1 MAQGRRRRRPTQTR
15 PIALALALLGLLP
28 ALPPL
33 AARADATPFTLQSA
47 LKLPDWM
54 NLQVAFS
61 GEPLFNPVG
70 GLTATGAWVQQSSI
84 DLALSTGLSR
94 DQQQWRELD
103 HWGVN
108 VNIGH
113 TTGNQLFNSD
123 IGAVFPL
130 QQVAYPP
137 GFWLSEASLERD
149 PGAGWLGLKA
159 GILAMNP
166 DFIQV
171 PILNLYVHASLN
183 NTLNIVN
190 TDLPINPYASPGGVV
205 TLRPSDAFKIR
216 YGIYDIGS
224 TFAVSQALGAD
235 PALADGI
242 YGTAQVLQ
250 IDYTGAWLAPDPK
263 LPMKVC
269 RETYGLVRSHPRC
282 ERPTTV
288 TNQLPG
294 GLVRVGGITSTDN
307 NTGEGVYGS
316 VTLRS
321 GLPIGLDERV
331 WFGGAY
337 SPNRTVDFAPT
348 FVGGGMVVQGVVRH
362 RPLDLLVLGIG
373 RGGLTSEAP
382 PFLTSSYE
390 GMAELGYRVMI
401 NEWLQLQ
408 PTVQWIFNPSGA
420 DQPVP
425 GILAAGLRIDLNF

>member
-1 MAQGRRRRRPTQTR
+1 MTQARWRRRGLG
-15 PIALALALLGLLP
+15 LALALLG
-28 ALPPL
+28 ALPGLQPRP
-33 AARADATPFTLQSA
+33 ARADAAPFTLQSA
-47 LKLPDWM
+47 LKLPDWI

-70 GLTATGAWVQQSSI
+70 GLTATGAWVQQGSI
-84 DLALSTGLSR
+84 DLNISTGLSR

-108 VNIGH
+108 FNLGH
-113 TTGNQLFNSD
+113 TTGNQLYNSE

-137 GFWLSEASLERD
+137 GFWLSEASLERNH
-149 PGAGWLGLKA
+149 GAGWLGLKA
-159 GILAMNP
+159 GILSMNP

-171 PILNLYVHASLN
+171 PILNLYVHSSLN

-190 TDLPINPYASPGGVV
+190 TDLPINPYASPGAVV
-205 TLRPSDAFKIR
+205 TLRPSDEFKIR
-216 YGIYDIGS
+216 YGVFDIGS
-224 TFAVSQALGAD
+224 TYSVAQALGVQ
-235 PALADGI
+235 PNLAEGI
-242 YGTAQVLQ
+242 YGSAQVLQ
-250 IDYTGAWLAPDPK
+250 LDYSSTRLAPDAN

-269 RETYGLVRSHPRC
+269 NQTYGLVRNHPHC

-288 TNQLPG
+288 SNQLPG
-294 GLVRVGGITSTDN
+294 GLVRVGGITSTDDA
-307 NTGEGVYGS
+307 TGEGVYGS

-337 SPNRTVDFAPT
+337 SPNRTVDFSPT

-362 RPLDLLVLGIG
+362 RPLDLLVMGIG
-373 RGGLTSEAP
+373 RGGFSNEAP

-401 NEWLQLQ
+401 NESLQLQ